1 MKNGFTLLEV
11 LLVIAGLTI
20 LLGISISAINPIQ
33 RNQESR
39 DDVRRIDV
47 QEIQTAVNF
56 YRSQKGT
63 YPANIPE
70 LDPDIAPNTIFSK
83 LKPILHT
90 QSTTE
95 TCGDSKTSS
104 ENYVDLDKDIIRGQ
118 IGSIPADPQIEDDSC
133 NSGYRIGRI
142 DDQIIVQAETAE
154 NVPEIRVD

>member
-33 RNQESR
+33 RNQKSR

-56 YRSQKGT
+56 YRSQKRT
-63 YPANIPE
+63 YPEDIPE
-70 LDPDIAPNTIFSK
+70 LDPDIASNTIFSK

-95 TCGDSKTSS
+95 TCGDSGTSS

>member
-1 MKNGFTLLEV
+1 MNKGFTLFEV

-20 LLGISISAINPIQ
+20 LLGLAISATNPIQ

-47 QEIQTAVNF
+47 QEIQTAVKF
-56 YRSQKGT
+56 YRSQNGS
-63 YPANIPE
+63 YPEDIPE
-70 LDPDIAPNTIFSK
+70 LDPNIDQEDIFDE
-83 LKPILHT
+83 LRPIIHT

-95 TCGDSKTSS
+95 TCGDSETSS